1 MDIETIKRERD
12 ALAEGIKNMIR
23 AFERRNGVEIHNVE
37 IMKSHSL
44 TIGEPSEIVAVNID
58 IRL

>member
-37 IMKSHSL
+37 IMKSHSV
-44 TIGEPSEIVAVNID
+44 GEPSEIVAVNID
-58 IRL
+58 IRI